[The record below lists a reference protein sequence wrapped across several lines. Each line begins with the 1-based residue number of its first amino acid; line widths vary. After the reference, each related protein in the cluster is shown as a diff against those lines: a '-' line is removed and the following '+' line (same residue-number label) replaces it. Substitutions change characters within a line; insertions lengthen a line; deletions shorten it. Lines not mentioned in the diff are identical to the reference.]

1 MMDYIQDQITVIMTV
16 WKRNNY
22 RLQLDHIKRQ
32 SHVPHQIW
40 IYQNESHVD
49 IEISDEEKEKYNI
62 SIIQSKDINFK
73 FHGRFVLP
81 LLCDTE
87 YCTIFDDDTIPGC
100 DWLSHAL
107 ATSRKH
113 GCIVGANGRTLDENL
128 NYKQNTGDGCQVD
141 VDTKVDFVGHCW
153 FFKTDWCR
161 NMWRDRPFT
170 WDNGE
175 DMHFAASCYIN
186 EGIECFV
193 PHTTPNDHSS
203 WPDTKAELGKDDL
216 ATWRTSSHEGIREGV
231 INYWFDK
238 GWRPICLRS

>member
-1 MMDYIQDQITVIMTV
+1 MTDYIQNEITVIMTV

-22 RLQLDHIKRQ
+22 RLQLEHIKSQ

-40 IYQNESHVD
+40 IYQNESHVNID
-49 IEISDEEKEKYNI
+49 ISDEEKEEYNI

-87 YCTIFDDDTIPGC
+87 YCAIFDDDTIPSRN
-100 DWLSHAL
+100 WLSHAL
-107 ATSRKH
+107 TTSREYN
-113 GCIVGANGRTLDENL
+113 CIIGANGRTLLTSSEIS
-128 NYKQNTGDGCQVD
+128 TAGVGDGKPVTE
-141 VDTKVDFVGHCW
+141 DTKVDFVGHCW

-175 DMHFAASCYIN
+175 DIHLAASCYLY

-193 PHTTPNDHSS
+193 PHTLDSS
-203 WPDTKAELGKDDL
+203 TRPDTMYELGTDDV
-216 ATWRTSSHEGIREGV
+216 ATWRTASHGSLRQGV
-231 INYWFDK
+231 LDYWLDK
-238 GWRPICLRS
+238 GWRPICVRS